1 MKKILSAVFASLAA
15 TAALFAYNP
24 PAGGQNS
31 LRITEPQILAGA
43 NSAAGGGLFGAT
55 PASILNNPALTAW
68 EQRIVL
74 DVAGTVLHSAN
85 SDDDSSVGSAFQGGL
100 LLPSRWGVSSF
111 LFQGVWSEFL
121 DMPVGD
127 SVNFSAGFAKDIT
140 DKVSVGLSAN
150 FGYLFGDVG
159 NDWTMGAS
167 LGAYYEFGDWKAL
180 KDIRFGASLLNLG
193 KMYSSSN
200 TFGIE
205 SDSVEND
212 VDSWPA
218 LATLRTGAAATLIKN
233 DQINLGA
240 SFDLAF
246 PSFQNLVVDAVLQ
259 MQIHDFMKVYSGWE
273 FDVREFSEGSKSII
287 PSIGVSFKFLFNSK
301 DNSFLANKGWQQS
314 EMTVSGGWKRLYENI
329 DAFSA
334 GAILNLGL
342 KDTSAPEIELWGGEE

>member
-1 MKKILSAVFASLAA
+1 MKKILGTVLASFAA
-15 TAALFAYNP
+15 AALFAYNP
-24 PAGGQNS
+24 PAGGQNA
-31 LRITEPQILAGA
+31 LRFTEPQVLAGA

-74 DVAGTVLHSAN
+74 DVAGTVLHSTN
-85 SDDDSSVGSAFQGGL
+85 SDDDGSLGSAFQGGL
-100 LLPSRWGVSSF
+100 LLPSRWGVSTV

-121 DMPVGD
+121 DMPIGD
-127 SVNFSAGFAKDIT
+127 SVNLSGGFAKDIS

-150 FGYLFGDVG
+150 FGYLVGDVG
-159 NDWTMGAS
+159 KDWTMSAAV
-167 LGAYYEFGDWKAL
+167 GAYYEFGDWKFF

-193 KMYSSSN
+193 KMYSKSN

-205 SDSVEND
+205 SDSFENG

-218 LATLRTGAAATLIKN
+218 LATLRTGTAAAIIKN
-233 DQINLGA
+233 RQVSLGA

-246 PSFQNLVVDAVLQ
+246 PSFQNLVVDTGLQ
-259 MQIHDFMKVYSGWE
+259 MQIHDFMKIYSGWE
-273 FDVREFSEGSKSII
+273 FDVREFAEGARNII

-301 DNSFLANKGWQQS
+301 DNSFMANKGWQQS

-334 GAILNLGL
+334 GAVLNLGL
-342 KDTSAPEIELWGGEE
+342 KDTAAPEIELWGGEE